1 MPYMY
6 IHCTQVSEIS
16 LMWNK
21 SLTIGIAAP
30 KAFVVQGSLTI
41 LFSKNLL
48 QNVGKDLIA
57 NENE

>member
-1 MPYMY
+1 
-6 IHCTQVSEIS
+6 
-16 LMWNK
+16 MWNK